1 MPQVVTTEK
10 TLCYHCGDTC
20 ESNLIEFDEKEFCC
34 EGCKTVY
41 EILNENE
48 LCTYY
53 NLEQHPGLTIKK
65 GKHKNQFAYLDDT
78 EIKNK
83 LLDFKSATLEKVTF
97 RVPQIHCVS
106 CIWLLENLYKLA
118 DGITV
123 SQVNFIRKEAYIS
136 YQPEK
141 ISLRSVIETMASIGY
156 EPNINLNDVANTTPK
171 KDRSL
176 LYKIGV
182 AGFAFG
188 NVMLFSFPEYLGLDT
203 VLEGNFHKY
212 FSYWNLLLSLPVFFY
227 SAWGYME
234 SGWNSIKKRQ
244 LHLDIPIAL
253 GIVALFG
260 RSAYEILSGTGAGYV
275 DSLTG
280 LIFFMLIGKWFQSKT
295 YEQLSFERDYKS
307 YFPVAVTLV
316 VNEEEKSIP
325 VTQIEPS
332 DIIKIRHGEIIP
344 TDGILLSNHAAIDYS
359 FVTGE
364 SNAVTCAMGEVVYA
378 GGKQQGAAIDIRVTK
393 KVSQSY
399 LTRLWNH
406 DSFQKEETGKLTSLV
421 DKVSHW
427 FTPLILLIGF
437 ASAGYWGFAENW
449 GKAINVF
456 TAVLIIACPCA
467 LALSSPFTLGNAMR
481 ILGRMK
487 FYIKNTLIIEAVA
500 SINTIVFDKTGTLTL
515 NEESE
520 VQYEGAWLNKY
531 EALLIKK
538 LVEQSSHPISK
549 LIFLNI
555 AKATKLHH
563 KIIISNFREETGK
576 GIQAEIDGNN
586 IKIGSANFINNNTIA
601 NENDN
606 SKTFVSINNELK
618 GAFIFKPKYREN
630 LEVVINALKTAYNL
644 SLISGDKD
652 TDRKNLEEK
661 FSTHT
666 PLLFNQSPHDKLQYI
681 HKLQNNNQKVMMIG
695 DGLNDA
701 GALKQSNVGVAIS
714 DNINNFSPACDAIL
728 DGTKFQKIT
737 QILRYC
743 KTSVRLV
750 KISFIISLLY
760 NVVGVTIAVQG
771 LLSPLFAA
779 IVMPLSSISVV
790 VFGTIA
796 TRWAA
801 KNQLLYKD

>member
-10 TLCYHCGDTC
+10 TLCYHCGDAC
-20 ESNLIEFDEKEFCC
+20 ESTRVEFNEKEFCC

-53 NLEQHPGLTIKK
+53 NLEQHPGLTINK
-65 GKHKNQFAYLDDT
+65 GKHKNQFAYLDDA

-83 LLDFKSATLEKVTF
+83 LLEFKSATLEKVTF
-97 RVPQIHCVS
+97 RVPQIHCAS

-123 SQVNFIRKEAYIS
+123 SQVNFMRKEAYIS

-141 ISLRSVIETMASIGY
+141 ISLRSVVETMASIGY
-156 EPNINLNDVANTTPK
+156 EPDINLNDVANTAPK

-188 NVMLFSFPEYLGLDT
+188 NVMLFSFPEYLGLDA
-203 VLEGNFHKY
+203 VIEGNFYKY

-234 SGWNSIKKRQ
+234 SGWNSIKKKQ

-253 GIVALFG
+253 GILALFG

-280 LIFFMLIGKWFQSKT
+280 LIFFMLTGKWFQSKT

-307 YFPVAVTLV
+307 YFPVAVTLLI
-316 VNEEEKSIP
+316 NEEEKSIP
-325 VTQIEPS
+325 VTQIKPN

-344 TDGILLSNHAAIDYS
+344 ADGILLSDNAAIDYS

-364 SNAVTCAMGEVVYA
+364 SNAVSCAVGEVVYA
-378 GGKQQGAAIDIRVTK
+378 GGKQQGAAIEIRVTK

-421 DKVSHW
+421 DKVSQW
-427 FTPLILLIGF
+427 FTPLILFIGF
-437 ASAGYWGFAENW
+437 ASAGYWAYAEDW

-481 ILGRMK
+481 LLGKMK
-487 FYIKNTLIIEAVA
+487 FYIKNTLVIEAAA
-500 SINTIVFDKTGTLTL
+500 SIDTIVFDKTGTLTL
-515 NEESE
+515 NEQSE
-520 VQYEGAWLNKY
+520 VQYEGEVLNNY
-531 EALLIKK
+531 EATLVKK

-555 AKATKLHH
+555 AKATVPNDKLTV
-563 KIIISNFREETGK
+563 SNFSEATGK
-576 GIQAEIDGNN
+576 GIQAEIDGQM
-586 IKIGSANFINNNTIA
+586 IKIGSAHFMNNNSIA
-601 NENDN
+601 NQNDS
-606 SKTFVSINNELK
+606 SKTFVSINDEVK
-618 GAFIFKPKYREN
+618 GAFVLKPKYREN
-630 LEVVINALKTAYNL
+630 LETVISQLKAEYQL

-652 TDRKNLEEK
+652 TDRKTLEEK
-661 FSTHT
+661 FSAAT
-666 PLLFNQSPHDKLQYI
+666 PLHFNQSPHDKLQYI
-681 HKLQNNNQKVMMIG
+681 YQLQNNHQKVMMIG

-701 GALKQSNVGVAIS
+701 GALKQSHVGVAIS

-728 DGTKFQKIT
+728 DGSQFQQLA
-737 QILRYC
+737 QILNYC
-743 KTSVRLV
+743 KTAVRLV
-750 KISFIISLLY
+750 KISFLISLLY

-790 VFGTIA
+790 VFGTVA

-801 KNQLLYKD
+801 RKQLFDND

>member
-1 MPQVVTTEK
+1 MPKAVTTEK

-20 ESNLIEFDEKEFCC
+20 DSIRIAFDEKEFCC

-41 EILNENE
+41 EILNEKE

-53 NLEQHPGLTIKK
+53 NLEQHPGLTLKK
-65 GKHKNQFAYLDDT
+65 GKHKEQYAYLDDA
-78 EIKNK
+78 EIKDK
-83 LLDFKSATLEKVTF
+83 LLDFKSTTLEKVTF
-97 RVPQIHCVS
+97 RVPQVHCAS

-118 DGITV
+118 DGITL
-123 SQVNFIRKEAYIS
+123 SKVNFMRKEAYIS

-141 ISLRSVIETMASIGY
+141 ISLRNVVETMASIGY
-156 EPNINLNDVANTTPK
+156 EPDINLNDVANSSPK

-188 NVMLFSFPEYLGLDT
+188 NVMLFSFPEYLGLDNT
-203 VLEGNFHKY
+203 SESDFHKY
-212 FSYWNLLLSLPVFFY
+212 FGYWNLLLSLPVFFY

-234 SGWNSIKKRQ
+234 SGWNSIKKKQ

-280 LIFFMLIGKWFQSKT
+280 LIFFMLTGKWFQSKT

-307 YFPVAVTLV
+307 YFPVAVTRII
-316 VNEEEKSIP
+316 NGKEKSIP
-325 VTQIEPS
+325 VTQIEAN
-332 DIIKIRHGEIIP
+332 DIIKVRHGEIIP
-344 TDGILLSNHAAIDYS
+344 ADGILLSHEAAIDYS

-364 SNAVTCAMGEVVYA
+364 SKAVSCSAGENVYA
-378 GGKQQGAAIDIRVTK
+378 GGKQQGAAIEISVTK

-406 DSFQKEETGKLTSLV
+406 DSFQKEESGKLTSLV
-421 DKVSHW
+421 DKVSQW
-427 FTPLILLIGF
+427 FTPLILIIGF
-437 ASAGYWGFAENW
+437 ASAGYWAYAEDW

-481 ILGRMK
+481 LLGKMK
-487 FYIKNTLIIEAVA
+487 FYIKNTLVIEAIA

-515 NEESE
+515 NNESE
-520 VQYEGAWLNKY
+520 VLYEGVTLNNNEK
-531 EALLIKK
+531 AMVKTLA
-538 LVEQSSHPISK
+538 EQSVHPISK
-549 LIFLNI
+549 LISSYLLSTPHQLSIKDFKE
-555 AKATKLHH
+555 A
-563 KIIISNFREETGK
+563 TGK
-576 GIQAEIDGNN
+576 GIEATIQDVIV
-586 IKIGSANFINNNTIA
+586 KIGSAQFIGNA
-601 NENDN
+601 NKTTEVQPDN
-606 SKTFVSINNELK
+606 ISKTYISINNEIK
-618 GAFIFKPKYREN
+618 GAFIFKPKYREGLKN
-630 LEVVINALKTAYNL
+630 IIDELKTNYQL

-652 TDRKNLEEK
+652 TDKKNLAEK
-661 FSTHT
+661 FSANT
-666 PLLFNQSPHDKLQYI
+666 PLHFNQSPHDKLQYI
-681 HKLQNNNQKVMMIG
+681 HQLQNNNQQVMMIG

-728 DGTKFQKIT
+728 DGTKFQ
-737 QILRYC
+737 QLPQLLHYC
-743 KTSVRLV
+743 KTAVRLV
-750 KISFIISLLY
+750 KISFLISLLY

-779 IVMPLSSISVV
+779 IVMPFSSISVV
-790 VFGTIA
+790 VFVTGA

-801 KNQLLYKD
+801 KKELFNHK